1 MIKYRIKRDVQSPV
15 FMVDDIQK
23 DKGLMKIID
32 KFSIQMYFNN
42 DGGGGLFMEVAEKH
56 LGEMEDIME
65 EFMTRDF
72 VLGWRGKV

>member
-1 MIKYRIKRDVQSPV
+1 MIKYRIKRDVQSTV

-32 KFSIQMYFNN
+32 NFNIQMYFNN

>member
-1 MIKYRIKRDVQSPV
+1 
-15 FMVDDIQK
+15 MVDDIQK

-32 KFSIQMYFNN
+32 NFNIQMYFNN
-42 DGGGGLFMEVAEKH
+42 NGGGGLFMEVAEKH

-72 VLGWRGKV
+72 VLGRRGKV

>member
-1 MIKYRIKRDVQSPV
+1 
-15 FMVDDIQK
+15 MVDDIHK

-32 KFSIQMYFNN
+32 NFSIQMYFNN

>member
-15 FMVDDIQK
+15 FMVDDIQR

-32 KFSIQMYFNN
+32 NFNIKMYFNN

>member
-1 MIKYRIKRDVQSPV
+1 
-15 FMVDDIQK
+15 MVDDIQK

-32 KFSIQMYFNN
+32 NFNIQMYFNN

>member
-1 MIKYRIKRDVQSPV
+1 
-15 FMVDDIQK
+15 MVDDIQK

>member
-32 KFSIQMYFNN
+32 NFSIQMYFNN

>member
-1 MIKYRIKRDVQSPV
+1 
-15 FMVDDIQK
+15 MVDDIQK

-32 KFSIQMYFNN
+32 NFNIQMYFNN
-42 DGGGGLFMEVAEKH
+42 NGGGGLFMEVAEKH

>member
-32 KFSIQMYFNN
+32 NFNIQMYFNN

>member
-32 KFSIQMYFNN
+32 NFDIKMYFNN

>member
-32 KFSIQMYFNN
+32 NFNIQMYFNN
-42 DGGGGLFMEVAEKH
+42 NGGGGLFMEVAEKH